1 MLSQAPGRTEYQRA
15 AELSTVENVLQEP
28 VTEEVAAL
36 RSKITCLLQMKSE
49 GKLQSRPANLARY
62 DLEDAPTDAVVDAQ
76 LSYVE
81 AVVNGLRDDCPEELL
96 AKQTLLEVYYISFD
110 GLTHKGQIVVH
121 EELIHEVEAAFAAA
135 FKTKFPIRSAIPVSQ
150 FGWDDDASMR
160 ADNSSAFNYRTIAG
174 TDIMSRHAQGR
185 AVDINPLLNPHYRTD
200 GSIVPEGAIY
210 EAGNPGVLVDG
221 DAVVSTF
228 KAHGWAWGAEWPG
241 EQDWQH
247 FDKA

>member
-1 MLSQAPGRTEYQRA
+1 MIEHAPGRNAYKRA
-15 AELSTVENVLQEP
+15 AELSTLENILEEP

-36 RSKITCLLQMKSE
+36 RGKMVCLLQMKVE
-49 GKLQSRPANLARY
+49 GKLAPRSANLDRY
-62 DLEDAPTDAVVDAQ
+62 GLTEAPTEIVVASD

-135 FKTKFPIRSAIPVSQ
+135 FKTRFPIRSAIPVSQ

-174 TDIMSRHAQGR
+174 TDVMSRHAQGR

-228 KAHGWAWGAEWPG
+228 KAHGWGWGAEWPG

-247 FDKA
+247 FEKA